1 LEICDHLDSITDP
14 IPVTQGCDD
23 CLAAGKHAWV
33 HLRTC
38 QTCGHVGCCDQS
50 PERHASA
57 HFNATGH
64 PIVRSYEPG
73 ESWYWCYVDQVGFE
87 LSDHPEAPSYS

>member
-1 LEICDHLDSITDP
+1 MEICDHLDSITDP
-14 IPVTQGCDD
+14 IPETQGCED